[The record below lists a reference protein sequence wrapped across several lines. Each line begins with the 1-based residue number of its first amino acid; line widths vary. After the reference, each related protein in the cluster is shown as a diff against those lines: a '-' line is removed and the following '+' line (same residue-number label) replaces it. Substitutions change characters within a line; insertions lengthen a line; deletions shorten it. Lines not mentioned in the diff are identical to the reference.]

1 MLEKYKTGYASILDV
16 NQQYAQLVLD
26 LSSLINYTNQ
36 YVAKINL
43 LSKHIGLQ
51 DNQLVIP
58 NTLINKKNKWDL
70 TLEDTIKYAIENNEQ
85 IKSFEKKLESAFWQA
100 KAIKNGTRPN
110 ASIGISYP
118 IDWALTD
125 NDYSENPTLS
135 ASSGKIR
142 SRSQGP
148 IFNLSMNWDFYDGG
162 KARSASDSM
171 LAYQKSI
178 KSNIRSQKNNLI
190 NNIKSNYSNYLTNLL
205 ALESTMLSYQSS
217 FISEDAASKRQI
229 AGLSDG
235 TEIISAVVQLGKAA
249 LQNFKA
255 RNELNQSV
263 SRLYLYSAIWPRNTK
278 QLVNQRIKEF
288 TSK

>member
-1 MLEKYKTGYASILDV
+1 MLEKYKSGYASILDV
-16 NQQYAQLVLD
+16 NQQYAQLLLD

-36 YVAKINL
+36 YVAKTNL

-85 IKSFEKKLESAFWQA
+85 IKSSEKKSESAFWQA

-118 IDWALTD
+118 IDLALTD
-125 NDYSENPTLS
+125 NDYSEHPTLS

-148 IFNLSMNWDFYDGG
+148 IFNPSHRFW
-162 KARSASDSM
+162 S
-171 LAYQKSI
+171 
-178 KSNIRSQKNNLI
+178 
-190 NNIKSNYSNYLTNLL
+190 
-205 ALESTMLSYQSS
+205 
-217 FISEDAASKRQI
+217 
-229 AGLSDG
+229 
-235 TEIISAVVQLGKAA
+235 
-249 LQNFKA
+249 
-255 RNELNQSV
+255 
-263 SRLYLYSAIWPRNTK
+263 
-278 QLVNQRIKEF
+278 
-288 TSK
+288 